1 MLGYGRGSGY
11 GLIGLVLAWGITS
24 ERRWLR
30 IPSIFLMLVGAGV
43 MVYLVLTDK
52 METPML
58 IVPVF
63 FVLLGFYAND
73 VYRMFTPKKRE
84 DL

>member
-1 MLGYGRGSGY
+1 MLGYGPGGGF

-30 IPSIFLMLVGAGV
+30 IASIILLIAGAGG
-43 MVYLVLTDK
+43 MVYLVLTEE
-52 METPML
+52 MEPPML
-58 IVPVF
+58 IIPVF

-73 VYRMFTPKKRE
+73 VYRMFSPKKRE